1 MKVRGSIH
9 QGHHKLR
16 MDSRHRQCP
25 FIILSIFICNHHLP
39 ARCWTPNKIDEI
51 INFGNSMYSH
61 ALTSGSIPN
70 TRCLLVSDLPVVAKS
85 FDSSLLTIKYRNEH
99 SGFFNGSV
107 VEMPCTY
114 SLSDSLV
121 NDFSSLNDAI
131 LLLDGYM
138 TGIMKNDSE
147 YFFFDSHERDQS
159 GMPVITETGAALLIY
174 FKSQHE
180 LEAHIFV
187 LANKL
192 RVTKFEI
199 VPIKY
204 LTSL

>member
-1 MKVRGSIH
+1 
-9 QGHHKLR
+9 
-16 MDSRHRQCP
+16 
-25 FIILSIFICNHHLP
+25 
-39 ARCWTPNKIDEI
+39 
-51 INFGNSMYSH
+51 MYSH

-121 NDFSSLNDAI
+121 NDVSSLNDAI

-147 YFFFDSHERDQS
+147 YFFFDSHECDQS

-174 FKSQHE
+174 
-180 LEAHIFV
+180 LLI
-187 LANKL
+187 
-192 RVTKFEI
+192 
-199 VPIKY
+199 
-204 LTSL
+204 